1 MSQVYDS
8 TKSRKG
14 KHLNYEERIKLEA
27 LKKLGLKP
35 AEIGKQLGG
44 RSERTIRREIKRGEV
59 ELLNSDLTTRTEYSA
74 EVAQQKHDYNAT
86 AKGPGLK
93 IANDYESVE
102 TIEKKIINEKKSPY
116 AAAEEIKKE
125 SNEHKRSICFKTIYN
140 YIDIGLFPNLTNS
153 DLPIKKNGKKRNY
166 KHIRT
171 AVNNQKGTSISERP
185 EFIDN
190 RSEFGHWEM
199 DTVVG
204 KRGTKTVLL
213 VLTERMT
220 RLEYIFKM
228 PSKSEYCVVKTLD
241 KLEKKIGAE
250 KFQDTFKTITCDNG
264 CENLDFEGI
273 ERSCIRAESRTKVYY
288 AHPYSSWER
297 GSNENANKLIR
308 RFVPKGA
315 DISKFSLKRIK
326 LIEHWINNY
335 PRRIFGG
342 LSSNEFILKLNVA

>member
-1 MSQVYDS
+1 M
-8 TKSRKG
+8 
-14 KHLNYEERIKLEA
+14 
-27 LKKLGLKP
+27 
-35 AEIGKQLGG
+35 
-44 RSERTIRREIKRGEV
+44 
-59 ELLNSDLTTRTEYSA
+59 LNSDLTTRTEYSA

-93 IANDYESVE
+93 IANDYELVE